1 MAAEPGIK
9 PGFYGWNNVAILF
22 FIYFSAFGAVFY
34 SFSVI
39 FPAMI
44 KDLGWSRADAS
55 IAHTSCIFM
64 MGFLTPV
71 LAVLIKKIGM
81 KKTINLGLSVSFI
94 ALVLLSTVTKNIY
107 VWFVLWGLLI
117 PIGFAFA
124 GYIPIMTMIMMW
136 FSIKRATVLGIVLT
150 AAAISG
156 FLAQPGFAWLMGKYE
171 SWQIAWAVC
180 AGFALCALIASFFLV
195 GSPADVGQHPD
206 GISPEEA
213 AEAAKNTSGQ
223 AKTYRSPVDWPLKNV
238 FRSPVIWF
246 ITIMNIG
253 HVQGLM
259 LVTSHGILHFTDQG
273 FSTMQAA
280 SVLSII
286 ILSAGAARFPVGWLA
301 DRIEPQKIAFCAML
315 SMFFGLIGL
324 WQAPSLGLCTLAGV
338 VYGFCYGSILVLGPL
353 LSGNYFGPE
362 TFPKISGVLG
372 PPLTIF
378 TAVVP
383 LFAGL
388 IVEKFGSYNIAFAV
402 VSIIILAGTIGV
414 LFASPPKPDFIA
426 EPVVDA

>member
-1 MAAEPGIK
+1 MTAEPKTK
-9 PGFYGWNNVAILF
+9 PGFYGWVNVAILF
-22 FIYFSAFGAVFY
+22 FIYFSAFGGVFY

-64 MGFLTPV
+64 MGLLTPV

-81 KKTINLGLSVSFI
+81 KKTIILGLSVSSI
-94 ALVLLSTVTKNIY
+94 ALVLLSTVTNNIY
-107 VWFVLWGLLI
+107 MWFVLWGLLI

-136 FSIKRATVLGIVLT
+136 FSVKRATVLGIVLT
-150 AAAISG
+150 SSAISG

-180 AGFALCALIASFFLV
+180 AGFTILALIASFFLV
-195 GSPADVGQHPD
+195 GSPSDVGQHPD

-223 AKTYRSPVDWPLKNV
+223 TMTYRSPVDWPLKNV
-238 FRSPVIWF
+238 FKNPVIWF

-253 HVQGLM
+253 HIQGLM
-259 LVTSHGILHFTDQG
+259 LVTSHGIMHFTDQG

-301 DRIEPQKIAFCAML
+301 DRIEPQKIAFCAMFL
-315 SMFFGLIGL
+315 MFFGLIGI
-324 WQAPSLGLCTLAGV
+324 WKAPSLGLCTAAGV
-338 VYGFCYGSILVLGPL
+338 VYGFCYGAVLVLGPL

-362 TFPKISGVLG
+362 AFPKISGVLG
-372 PPLTIF
+372 PPLTVF

-383 LFAGL
+383 VFAGF
-388 IVEKFGSYNIAFAV
+388 IVEKFGNYNIAFAT
-402 VSIIILAGTIGV
+402 VSAIILVGTICI
-414 LFASPPKPDFIA
+414 LFASPPKPDFIEETVA
-426 EPVVDA
+426 EV